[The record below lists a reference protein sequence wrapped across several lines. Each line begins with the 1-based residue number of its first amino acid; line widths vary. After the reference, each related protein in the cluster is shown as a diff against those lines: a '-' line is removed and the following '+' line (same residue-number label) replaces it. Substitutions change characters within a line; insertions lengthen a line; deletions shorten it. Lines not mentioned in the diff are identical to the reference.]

1 MANELYEVQSSR
13 ESVLHELDELKVQ
26 LKLVEESRDSFRH
39 SLMEANHQLREGL
52 QLLHASHVVHVA
64 VA

>member
-1 MANELYEVQSSR
+1 MANKLYEVQSSR
-13 ESVLHELDELKVQ
+13 ELVLRELDELKVQ

-39 SLMEANHQLREGL
+39 SLMEASQQLREGL